1 MKQSI
6 NASWRQK
13 ITSTIMSFFGKSND
27 ETVKALVTEMT
38 YEDLLEAY
46 ISRWF
51 DITVAESFA
60 KRDVLKQRLQS
71 KQGKEEL
78 IASKRKEEKRKQEEE
93 QKMLEDK
100 ERYNSHVLSKEKSDE
115 YMQQFL
121 QIHELLQNA
130 YLIDN
135 RTSGQRS
142 YDKIIFETMIRD
154 KNIQVDILFDANFST
169 FEGNQVYKR
178 RKWINYGIDA
188 QNYSVKNYIDIE
200 HSLMNKVYENVG
212 LFAIGS
218 LPSSGEIIL
227 DRVCLEQDGR
237 GDVYGRVNKM
247 KYVNANGNNRQ
258 EQYRWLYPEE
268 LVMLLIM
275 DGTLTLENVKKK
287 LEELMQKQLDDLQRT
302 LDETDEK
309 IKKLSGEIS

>member
-1 MKQSI
+1 M
-6 NASWRQK
+6 
-13 ITSTIMSFFGKSND
+13 
-27 ETVKALVTEMT
+27 
-38 YEDLLEAY
+38 
-46 ISRWF
+46 
-51 DITVAESFA
+51 
-60 KRDVLKQRLQS
+60 QS

-178 RKWINYGIDA
+178 RK
-188 QNYSVKNYIDIE
+188 
-200 HSLMNKVYENVG
+200 
-212 LFAIGS
+212 
-218 LPSSGEIIL
+218 
-227 DRVCLEQDGR
+227 
-237 GDVYGRVNKM
+237 
-247 KYVNANGNNRQ
+247 
-258 EQYRWLYPEE
+258 
-268 LVMLLIM
+268 
-275 DGTLTLENVKKK
+275 
-287 LEELMQKQLDDLQRT
+287 
-302 LDETDEK
+302 
-309 IKKLSGEIS
+309 